1 MGLNKENLNNCCL
14 FIICLAFVL
23 FIIFLLSF
31 FYNGTQKHIVQ
42 SQDITLLHRE
52 LQLSAEFAHRMML
65 NAQSLI
71 VFLSRMGQC
80 NRDQQWSNSVQIFSL
95 NDPLVALL
103 SNGAE
108 KNVMLDIQP
117 ELK

>member
-1 MGLNKENLNNCCL
+1 MHC
-14 FIICLAFVL
+14 
-23 FIIFLLSF
+23 
-31 FYNGTQKHIVQ
+31 
-42 SQDITLLHRE
+42 E
-52 LQLSAEFAHRMML
+52 LQLSAEFAHRKIL
-65 NAQSLI
+65 KAQSLI
-71 VFLSRMGQC
+71 VFLSRVGQR
-80 NRDQQWSNSVQIFSL
+80 NRDQQWSHAVQICSL